1 MKKTYINPE
10 IMIVRL
16 KTMRMIA
23 ASDKSM
29 SVSNRSASEWGSRGR
44 SGSWDDDDY

>member
-23 ASDKSM
+23 QSINPQQKDAM
-29 SVSNRSASEWGSRGR
+29 TSAMGRQRG
-44 SGSWDDDDY
+44 GFWDEDDY